1 MLRQKQ
7 RKFYLTFETQYR
19 AYHRYDACQSNI
31 ESNDPNAWIILLDYE
46 SSQRGQ
52 D

>member
-7 RKFYLTFETQYR
+7 RKFDLTFETIYR
-19 AYHRYDACQSNI
+19 SYHSYNAYQCNV
-31 ESNDPNAWIILLDYE
+31 ESNDPNAWIVLLDHE